1 MTSNDR
7 RAQPEARRLAI
18 LASAGFGLVLLVV
31 LISVAI
37 RLGQAATPPLGA
49 GAMFALRAIHRSAAS
64 LEVLVVL
71 WLAWLAWRGRGARP
85 AFARGAALALAITLF
100 LSVLGIAAG
109 QSPPPLAA
117 FGNLLGGLALAVNF
131 AWLAGCLRG
140 NVVGAPTLVITL
152 GAALLA
158 LQCMLGARLSVFEGA
173 AGSPALPAHA
183 MLGLLLAAGLLW
195 LPAPRGGRPAWRK
208 AGIALALIVLLTGFT
223 ALQFEFSRTA
233 AFVHAAA
240 AALLVAAAAYVHG
253 RLA

>member
-1 MTSNDR
+1 MR
-7 RAQPEARRLAI
+7 PQPEARRLAI
-18 LASAGFGLVLLVV
+18 LARAGFVLVLLVV

-49 GAMFALRAIHRSAAS
+49 SAMFALRAIHRSAAS

-71 WLAWLAWRGRGARP
+71 WLAWLAWRDRGARP

-131 AWLAGCLRG
+131 AWLAGRLRG
-140 NVVGAPTLVITL
+140 NVPGAHTLAITL

-158 LQCMLGARLSVFEGA
+158 LQCVLGARLAVFEGA
-173 AGSPALPAHA
+173 AGSLALPAHG
-183 MLGLLLAAGLLW
+183 MLALLLAAGLFW
-195 LPAPRGGRPAWRK
+195 LPAPGRGHAAWRQ
-208 AGIALALIVLLTGFT
+208 AGIVLAVIVLLTGFT

-240 AALLVAAAAYVHG
+240 AALLLAAAAYVRG